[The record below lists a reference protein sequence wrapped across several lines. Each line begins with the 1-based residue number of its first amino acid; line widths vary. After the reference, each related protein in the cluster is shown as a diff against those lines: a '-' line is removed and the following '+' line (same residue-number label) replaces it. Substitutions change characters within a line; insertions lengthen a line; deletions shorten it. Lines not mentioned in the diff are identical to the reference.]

1 MTQFRPGS
9 FQILPVIIKNLLII
23 NGLVFMAQLTFDGV
37 MPNTDLAPQVGSVMD
52 TFALHHLFSPLFRPW
67 QLLTHMFM
75 HGSLMHIFSNMFAL
89 WMFGSILENLW
100 GPKRF
105 LMFYLVCGMGAAL
118 LHLGFLWYEN
128 HQLLI
133 DFETFKSHPTL
144 QGYANFFNKYN
155 LNSGYDYNIASRIL
169 TAWENEP
176 GNFQIADQAVMLVSN
191 HVNNALS
198 EPTLGASGAVFGC
211 LAAFGYLF
219 PNTYIYL
226 YFFVPIKAKWFVL
239 LYIAFELSMAVRNSA
254 GDNIARWAHLGGALV
269 GFLLVYFWNKQNRR
283 TFY

>member
-9 FQILPVIIKNLLII
+9 FQILPVVIKNLLII
-23 NGLVFMAQLTFDGV
+23 NALVFLAQVTFDGV
-37 MPNTDLAPQVGSVMD
+37 VSDSDLQVKVGNASNL
-52 TFALHHLFSPLFRPW
+52 FALHHLFSPLFRPW
-67 QLLTHMFM
+67 QLFTHMFM
-75 HGSLMHIFSNMFAL
+75 HGSLMHLISNMFAL

-105 LMFYLVCGMGAAL
+105 LIFYLVCGLGAAL

-128 HQLLI
+128 IQLI
-133 DFETFKSHPTL
+133 SDFESFKEHPTV
-144 QGYANFFNKYN
+144 QGYINFFNKYN
-155 LNSGYDYNIASRIL
+155 LAQGYDGNKAFRIGRS
-169 TAWENEP
+169 WEMDPTNLQFAE
-176 GNFQIADQAVMLVSN
+176 QAVMQVTDHANYS
-191 HVNNALS
+191 LS
-198 EPTLGASGAVFGC
+198 EATLGASGAVFGC

-269 GFLLVYFWNKQNRR
+269 GFLLVYFWNKNNRR
-283 TFY
+283 SFY

>member
-37 MPNTDLAPQVGSVMD
+37 MPGSDLQPRVGFVTD

-67 QLLTHMFM
+67 QLFTHMFM

-105 LMFYLVCGMGAAL
+105 LIFYLVCGFGAAL

-128 HQLLI
+128 LGLLR
-133 DFETFKSHPTL
+133 DFEAFKAHPTL
-144 QGYANFFNKYN
+144 QAYTEFFHRYN
-155 LNSGYDYNIASRIL
+155 LDSGYDYNIPARIL
-169 TAWENEP
+169 NAWQQEP
-176 GNFQIADQAVMLVSN
+176 SSGQIAEQAVMLLTD
-191 HVNNALS
+191 HVNFSLS

-211 LAAFGYLF
+211 LAAFGFLF

-226 YFFVPIKAKWFVL
+226 YFFVPLKAKWFVL

-269 GFLLVYFWNKQNRR
+269 GFLLVYFWNKNNRK

>member
-1 MTQFRPGS
+1 MQQIRPGS

-23 NGLVFMAQLTFDGV
+23 NSLVFLAQLTFDGV
-37 MPNTDLAPQVGSVMD
+37 MQGSDLQVKVKTVTD
-52 TFALHHLFSPLFRPW
+52 TFALHHIFSPLFRPW
-67 QLLTHMFM
+67 QLLSHIFM
-75 HGSLMHIFSNMFAL
+75 HGSLMHLFSNMFAL

-105 LMFYLVCGMGAAL
+105 LVFYLVCGVGAAL

-128 HQLLI
+128 FQLMQ
-133 DFETFKSHPTL
+133 DFEGFKIHPTL
-144 QGYANFFNKYN
+144 QAYTNYYHTYD
-155 LNSGYDYNIASRIL
+155 LNSGYDYNIAQRIL
-169 TAWENEP
+169 TAWQAEP
-176 GNFQIADQAVMLVSN
+176 TNMQIADQAVMLVTDHAN
-191 HVNNALS
+191 HSLS

-226 YFFVPIKAKWFVL
+226 YFFVPIKAKWFVM

-254 GDNIARWAHLGGALV
+254 GDNVARWAHLGGALV
-269 GFLLVYFWNKQNRR
+269 GLLLVYFWNKTNRR
-283 TFY
+283 RFY